1 MEYRRLGKTE
11 LKVSRL
17 GIGLAGIS
25 RQQQLQKRFDAGLV
39 LNTALD
45 NGINFLDT
53 AACYGDTEELIGE
66 AVSHRRGEYVLA
78 TKAGHVVG
86 GAAGEPWTRATI
98 EASIDRSLIRLKTD
112 FVDILQLHSPTL
124 EEIQRGDMVEA
135 VVRARDAGKTRFI
148 GFSGDNESADWAVDS
163 GHFASLQTS
172 FNLLDQKARGG
183 LLQKAASA
191 DLGIIIKRPVANGV
205 WGKTESPYGY
215 ADEYFPRWEVMRN
228 MGPLPEPPTDPQHIA
243 MAFVLAQ
250 IEVDTVII
258 GTHDPSHVIS
268 NIEFMGSD
276 TPNASVPFMQELYKR
291 FDIAGT
297 NWEQM
302 L

>member
-1 MEYRRLGKTE
+1 MEYRRLGKTD

-45 NGINFLDT
+45 HGINFLDT

-66 AVSHRRGEYVLA
+66 AVSHRRSEYVLA
-78 TKAGHVVG
+78 TKAGHVAG
-86 GAAGEPWTRATI
+86 EATGEPWSRATI
-98 EASIDRSLIRLKTD
+98 EESIDRSLIRLKTD
-112 FVDILQLHSPTL
+112 FVDILQIQSPTL

-135 VVRARDAGKTRFI
+135 VVRARDAGKTKFI
-148 GFSGDNESADWAVDS
+148 GFSGDTESADWAVGS
-163 GHFASLQTS
+163 GYFASLQTS
-172 FNLLDQKARGG
+172 FNLLDQKARSG

-191 DLGIIIKRPVANGV
+191 DMGIIIKRPVANGV
-205 WGKTESPYGY
+205 WGKAESPYRY
-215 ADEYFPRWEVMRN
+215 ADEYFPRWEVMRD
-228 MGPLPEPPTDPQHIA
+228 MGPLPESPGDPQHIA

-250 IEVDTVII
+250 NEVDTVII

-268 NIEFMGSD
+268 NIEFMGSYM
-276 TPNASVPFMQELYKR
+276 PNSSVPFIQELHKR
-291 FDIAGT
+291 FDVAGT